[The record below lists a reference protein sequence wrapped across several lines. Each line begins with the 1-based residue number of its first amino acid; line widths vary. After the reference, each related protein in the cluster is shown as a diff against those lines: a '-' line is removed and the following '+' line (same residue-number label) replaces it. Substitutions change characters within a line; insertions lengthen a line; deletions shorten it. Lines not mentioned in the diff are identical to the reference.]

1 MLSVC
6 GWVARHNWFLGK
18 DGGAGL
24 SHVSVPAFGRIECVL
39 SKLFAS
45 VPRAQSRVGSNARRR
60 EAVARKN
67 P

>member
-1 MLSVC
+1 MLLVC
-6 GWVARHNWFLGK
+6 GWVVRHNWFLGK
-18 DGGAGL
+18 GGAGL

-45 VPRAQSRVGSNARRR
+45 APWAQSRVGSNARRR
-60 EAVARKN
+60 EAVAREN